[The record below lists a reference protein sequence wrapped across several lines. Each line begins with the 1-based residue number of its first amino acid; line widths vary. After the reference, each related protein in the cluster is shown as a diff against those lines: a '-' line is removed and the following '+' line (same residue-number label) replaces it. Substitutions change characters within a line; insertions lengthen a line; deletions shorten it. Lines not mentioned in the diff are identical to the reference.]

1 MGSSWSASANT
12 KTMAEG
18 VVHMLVYAP
27 QAPGCTDLLAT
38 CAAVLADETKASAA
52 FLAAQG
58 EASFINWSTDQQ
70 WRYLHTNK
78 QVGELLNDLPEEQK
92 QLLPLCHGATMTRHD
107 CDRVYGSRLLGGLVY
122 DMFVDACSFRT

>member
-1 MGSSWSASANT
+1 
-12 KTMAEG
+12 
-18 VVHMLVYAP
+18 MLVYAP

-70 WRYLHTNK
+70 WRYLQTNK